1 MRYKYRTES
10 LSNVELRRQERTSSR
25 AEPSPFA
32 GLYCKPPSRRFR
44 LNILSTVQRG
54 QPCPKLPVEGG
65 KLGGTRLVVLFQQ
78 ARSLAN
84 DLAGGVVATRG
95 DPMYLQ
101 EGDMQAQ
108 VLKWGN
114 SLAVRIPKPIADDA
128 RLQLG
133 DPLEIA
139 VAADG
144 VVQMH
149 RVGEIPTLAQLVAQ
163 ITPEN
168 RYAEIPLGPE
178 MGREIVE
185 W

>member
-1 MRYKYRTES
+1 
-10 LSNVELRRQERTSSR
+10 
-25 AEPSPFA
+25 
-32 GLYCKPPSRRFR
+32 
-44 LNILSTVQRG
+44 
-54 QPCPKLPVEGG
+54 
-65 KLGGTRLVVLFQQ
+65 
-78 ARSLAN
+78 
-84 DLAGGVVATRG
+84 
-95 DPMYLQ
+95 
-101 EGDMQAQ
+101 MQAQ

-144 VVQMH
+144 VVQMS
-149 RVGEIPTLAQLVAQ
+149 RVTDIPTLAELVAQ

-168 RYAEIPLGPE
+168 RYEEISVGPE
-178 MGREIVE
+178 IGREAVE